1 MYYYPPQPPYLLVVF
16 GLFAAF
22 TCGLA
27 LTETLKTIVEQWQK
41 DGGENS
47 DSRLLARKSTLP
59 FIGVTLGSGLFLC
72 SGLGVFGFPPLL
84 AYGIGLP
91 ITLLTCW
98 LVWSQLGS
106 MLVYV
111 ENKGV
116 KSLDLD
122 SLN

>member
-27 LTETLKTIVEQWQK
+27 LTETLKTIVEKWQK
-41 DGGENS
+41 DGAENS
-47 DSRLLARKSTLP
+47 DSRLSTRGSIVP
-59 FIGVTLGSGLFLC
+59 FIGVTVGSALFLC

-91 ITLLTCW
+91 ITALTCW

-111 ENKGV
+111 ERQGV

>member
-1 MYYYPPQPPYLLVVF
+1 MYYYPPQAPYLLVVF

-22 TCGLA
+22 TSGLA
-27 LTETLKTIVEQWQK
+27 LNATLKLIVQQWQAAGAEK
-41 DGGENS
+41 SN
-47 DSRLLARKSTLP
+47 SRLSTKQSTLP
-59 FIGVTLGSGLFLC
+59 FLGVTVGLGMFMC

-91 ITLLTCW
+91 ITLGTCW

-106 MLVYV
+106 MLTYM
-111 ENKGV
+111 ESQGM

-122 SLN
+122 SLS